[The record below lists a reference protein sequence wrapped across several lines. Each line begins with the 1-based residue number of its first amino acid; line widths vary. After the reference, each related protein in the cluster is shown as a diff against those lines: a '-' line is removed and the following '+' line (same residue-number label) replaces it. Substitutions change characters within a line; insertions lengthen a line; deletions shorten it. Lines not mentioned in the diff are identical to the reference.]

1 MAFLVNQSTRE
12 IGIRIAL
19 GASSGGILVL
29 VLRRAMTLALLGIAV
44 GLASAIPLTRLLRN
58 MLFGVRESDALTFAA
73 ASSALAAVALVASY
87 LPARRASRIDPL
99 LSLQPE

>member
-1 MAFLVNQSTRE
+1 MAFLVNQATRE

-19 GASSGGILVL
+19 GATSGGILAL
-29 VLRRAMTLALLGIAV
+29 VLRRAMTLALSGIASGV
-44 GLASAIPLTRLLRN
+44 AAAIPLARLLRG

-73 ASSALAAVALVASY
+73 ASIALAAVALLASY